1 MSGHVIAF
9 ALLLQLAGGDVREG
23 GPPETP
29 GKSLQCT
36 LTEKRQVTGGMLVA
50 SGLQPQKVEV
60 RVRDGGFA
68 FTYGG
73 RDYVSPRLNAQG
85 VAQAPNGPQFIH
97 SRAEGMFSVEDGD
110 RYLEIG
116 DRSPAKSGSGA
127 SGDPG

>member
-1 MSGHVIAF
+1 
-9 ALLLQLAGGDVREG
+9 LAGGDVREA
-23 GPPETP
+23 

-36 LTEKRQVTGGMLVA
+36 LTEKRQATGGMLVA
-50 SGLQPQKVEV
+50 SGREPQKVAV

-73 RDYVSPRLNAQG
+73 RDYVSPQLNAQG

-116 DRSPAKSGSGA
+116 DCSPAKSGSGA

>member
-1 MSGHVIAF
+1 MSDHVMAL
-9 ALLLQLAGGDVREG
+9 ALLLQLAGGDVREA
-23 GPPETP
+23 

-36 LTEKRQVTGGMLVA
+36 LTEKRQATGGMLVA
-50 SGLQPQKVEV
+50 SGREPQKVAV
-60 RVRDGGFA
+60 CVRDGGFA

-73 RDYVSPRLNAQG
+73 RDYVSPQLNAQG

-116 DRSPAKSGSGA
+116 DCSPAK
-127 SGDPG
+127 